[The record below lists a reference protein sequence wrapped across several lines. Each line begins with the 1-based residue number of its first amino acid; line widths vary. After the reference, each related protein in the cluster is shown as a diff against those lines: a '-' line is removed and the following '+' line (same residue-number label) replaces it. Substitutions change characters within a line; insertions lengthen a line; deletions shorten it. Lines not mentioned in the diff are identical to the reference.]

1 MSKLSIRPLAQK
13 DLREIMIYYQEINHL
28 IARKFLHE
36 TDECILQ
43 IQHYPEAFQ
52 KRIEDVHI
60 VYLKTFPIGIFYKI
74 YTTEIRIIAALH
86 TSRNPK
92 IWKKRNG

>member
-1 MSKLSIRPLAQK
+1 MNKISVRPLAQE
-13 DLREIMIYYQEINHL
+13 DLREILLYYQEINL
-28 IARKFLHE
+28 SIATNFLRE
-36 TDECILQ
+36 TDECINH
-43 IQHYPEAFQ
+43 IKNFPEAFQ

-74 YTTEIRIIAALH
+74 YPSEIRIIAALH

>member
-1 MSKLSIRPLAQK
+1 MNKLSFRPLAQK
-13 DLREIMIYYQEINHL
+13 DLREIMIYYQETNL
-28 IARKFLHE
+28 SIAAKFLHE
-36 TDECILQ
+36 TDECISH
-43 IQHYPEAFQ
+43 IKNYPEAFQ

-74 YTTEIRIIAALH
+74 YPSEIRIIPALH
-86 TSRNPK
+86 TSRNPR